1 MRPLSGIEV
10 DEEGTPVFELS
21 LFDHLRMTFGH
32 IIHRHRAH
40 AELAQSR
47 RRWDRALRIAEVVLV
62 VCVLVTSLA
71 SAYGRGYWY
80 SIAAAVLSA
89 LAIVVVL
96 CHLTFDLDSSAQA
109 HAACATRMWHMR
121 ERYRALLSDLHD
133 GAVGVDAVRRRRDE
147 LIAEL
152 REVYEE
158 APPLERKAYQT
169 AGQSLRTED
178 DEKALS
184 DEEIDRLLPKSL
196 QAEAKSARA

>member
-1 MRPLSGIEV
+1 
-10 DEEGTPVFELS
+10 
-21 LFDHLRMTFGH
+21 MTFGH

-47 RRWDRALRIAEVVLV
+47 RQWDRALRIAEVVLV
-62 VCVLVTSLA
+62 VCVLVASLA

-80 SIAAAVLSA
+80 SIAAAILSA
-89 LAIVVVL
+89 LTIVVVL
-96 CHLTFDLDSSAQA
+96 CHLTLDLDSSAQA

-133 GAVGVDAVRRRRDE
+133 GALGVDAVRRRRDE

-152 REVYEE
+152 RQVYEE

-169 AGQSLRTED
+169 AGQSLRTGD

-196 QAEAKSARA
+196 QAEAKTARA